1 MSSKI
6 TIVKQGLHYEIREIQ
21 HTQATALEEACRR
34 VIRTM
39 LVQSGSN
46 GSAGGGSVT
55 IENDF
60 SIQEIDDLEY
70 PLV

>member
-1 MSSKI
+1 MKFVKYNIPKQPRSKKHVGASS
-6 TIVKQGLHYEIREIQ
+6 
-21 HTQATALEEACRR
+21 ATT
-34 VIRTM
+34 IRTM

-55 IENDF
+55 IENGF

>member
-1 MSSKI
+1 MKFVKYNIPKQPRSKKHVGASS
-6 TIVKQGLHYEIREIQ
+6 
-21 HTQATALEEACRR
+21 ATT
-34 VIRTM
+34 IRTM

-46 GSAGGGSVT
+46 GSAGGGTVT

-60 SIQEIDDLEY
+60 SIQEIDDLDY

>member
-1 MSSKI
+1 MKFVEYYIPKQPRSKKHVGASS
-6 TIVKQGLHYEIREIQ
+6 
-21 HTQATALEEACRR
+21 ATT
-34 VIRTM
+34 IRTM

-46 GSAGGGSVT
+46 GSAGGGTVT

-60 SIQEIDDLEY
+60 SIQEIDDVEY

>member
-1 MSSKI
+1 MKFVKYNIPKQPRSKKHVGASS
-6 TIVKQGLHYEIREIQ
+6 
-21 HTQATALEEACRR
+21 ATT
-34 VIRTM
+34 IRTM

-46 GSAGGGSVT
+46 GSAGGGTVT

-60 SIQEIDDLEY
+60 SIQEIDDMEY

>member
-1 MSSKI
+1 MKFIKYNIPKQPRSKKHVVASS
-6 TIVKQGLHYEIREIQ
+6 
-21 HTQATALEEACRR
+21 ATT
-34 VIRTM
+34 IRTM

-46 GSAGGGSVT
+46 SGTGGGSVT

-60 SIQEIDDLEY
+60 SIQEIDELEY

>member
-1 MSSKI
+1 MKFVKYNIPKQPRSKKHVGASS
-6 TIVKQGLHYEIREIQ
+6 
-21 HTQATALEEACRR
+21 ATT
-34 VIRTM
+34 IRTM
-39 LVQSGSN
+39 LVQSGSK

>member
-1 MSSKI
+1 MKFVKYNIPKQPRSKKHVGASS
-6 TIVKQGLHYEIREIQ
+6 
-21 HTQATALEEACRR
+21 ATT
-34 VIRTM
+34 IRTM

-46 GSAGGGSVT
+46 GSAGGGTVT

-60 SIQEIDDLEY
+60 SIQEIDELEY

>member
-1 MSSKI
+1 MNFVKYNIPKQPRSKKHVGASS
-6 TIVKQGLHYEIREIQ
+6 
-21 HTQATALEEACRR
+21 ATT
-34 VIRTM
+34 IRTM
-39 LVQSGSN
+39 LVQSGSS
-46 GSAGGGSVT
+46 GGTGGGSVT

>member
-1 MSSKI
+1 MKFVKYNIPKQPRSKKHVGASS
-6 TIVKQGLHYEIREIQ
+6 
-21 HTQATALEEACRR
+21 ATT
-34 VIRTM
+34 IRTM
-39 LVQSGSN
+39 LVQSGVN
-46 GSAGGGSVT
+46 GGTGGCSVT

>member
-1 MSSKI
+1 MNFVKYNIPKQPRSKKHVGASS
-6 TIVKQGLHYEIREIQ
+6 
-21 HTQATALEEACRR
+21 ATT
-34 VIRTM
+34 IRTM
-39 LVQSGSN
+39 LVQSSAN
-46 GSAGGGSVT
+46 GGTGGSVT

>member
-1 MSSKI
+1 MKFVKYNIPKQPRSKKHVGASS
-6 TIVKQGLHYEIREIQ
+6 
-21 HTQATALEEACRR
+21 ATT
-34 VIRTM
+34 IRTM

-46 GSAGGGSVT
+46 GGTGGGSVT

-60 SIQEIDDLEY
+60 SIQEIDDIDY

>member
-1 MSSKI
+1 MKFVKYNIPKQPRSKKHLGASS
-6 TIVKQGLHYEIREIQ
+6 
-21 HTQATALEEACRR
+21 ATS
-34 VIRTM
+34 IRTM

-46 GSAGGGSVT
+46 GSAGGGTVT

>member
-1 MSSKI
+1 MKFVKYNIPKQPRSKKHVGASS
-6 TIVKQGLHYEIREIQ
+6 
-21 HTQATALEEACRR
+21 ATT
-34 VIRTM
+34 IRTM
-39 LVQSGSN
+39 LVQSGAN
-46 GSAGGGSVT
+46 GGTGGGSVT

>member
-1 MSSKI
+1 MKFVKYNIPKQPRSKKHVGASS
-6 TIVKQGLHYEIREIQ
+6 
-21 HTQATALEEACRR
+21 ATT
-34 VIRTM
+34 IRTM

-46 GSAGGGSVT
+46 GSAGGGTVT

-70 PLV
+70 PIV

>member
-1 MSSKI
+1 MKFVKYNIPKQPRSKKHVGASS
-6 TIVKQGLHYEIREIQ
+6 
-21 HTQATALEEACRR
+21 ATT
-34 VIRTM
+34 IRTM

-60 SIQEIDDLEY
+60 SIQEIDDVEY

>member
-1 MSSKI
+1 MKFVKYNIPKQPRSKKHVGASS
-6 TIVKQGLHYEIREIQ
+6 
-21 HTQATALEEACRR
+21 ATT
-34 VIRTM
+34 IRTL
-39 LVQSGSN
+39 LVQS
-46 GSAGGGSVT
+46 SAHGGTGGGSVT

>member
-1 MSSKI
+1 MKFVKYNIPKQPRSKKHVGASS
-6 TIVKQGLHYEIREIQ
+6 
-21 HTQATALEEACRR
+21 ATT
-34 VIRTM
+34 IRTM

-46 GSAGGGSVT
+46 GSAGGGTVT